1 MVFNLIIT
9 YNEKE
14 SQKGEIYMYKQ
25 IPLLYTW
32 NTKSTK
38 LQFLKI
44 VLSNGSKQTI
54 ISY

>member
-1 MVFNLIIT
+1 MK
-9 YNEKE
+9 NEYILFMAAINNE
-14 SQKGEIYMYKQ
+14 KGEIYMYKQ

-54 ISY
+54 IC